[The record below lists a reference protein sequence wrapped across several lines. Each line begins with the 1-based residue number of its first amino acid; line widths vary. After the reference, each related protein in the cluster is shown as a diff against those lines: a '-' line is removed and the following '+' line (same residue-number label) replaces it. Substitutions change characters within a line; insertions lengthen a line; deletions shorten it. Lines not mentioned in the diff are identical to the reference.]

1 MGNFPANAIEES
13 SFFDDHP
20 QIRVEIHFVKGA
32 LLLQDRF
39 FKIVDSFTC
48 LALGPRVEYACLV
61 ILSELLGNLNISLCN
76 FLAKSEFCQDL
87 WLLFELVNGTFDACD
102 DASSPSD
109 AARLFWHIL
118 RNRWVILVFLE
129 EFSHLVQFSFVSLQ
143 DILVFAVKL
152 LLDLFSSVDIFEV
165 VKQIESTN

>member
-20 QIRVEIHFVKGA
+20 QIRIEIHFVKGA
-32 LLLQDRF
+32 FLLQDRF
-39 FKIVDSFTC
+39 FEIVDSFTC
-48 LALGPRVEYACLV
+48 LALGPRVKDACLV
-61 ILSELLGNLNISLCN
+61 ILSELLGNLNVGLCN

-109 AARLFWHIL
+109 AA
-118 RNRWVILVFLE
+118 
-129 EFSHLVQFSFVSLQ
+129 
-143 DILVFAVKL
+143 
-152 LLDLFSSVDIFEV
+152 
-165 VKQIESTN
+165 